1 VRTTAPIRRAR
12 RLGRSLLAILLALVG
27 LSGLTGIAVAPA
39 GAADQVDPGLIAW
52 YRLDETTGTVATD
65 SSGHGANAVVSG
77 TAAWRAGDGFT
88 FTGGAASSGNAIKLP
103 DNLLSGL
110 TDVTVDLDVNVAT
123 DLSGF
128 WFMFNLGNQQ
138 SWPNGAGYLF
148 VTGKDSTG
156 KLRATMA
163 ENGFYSEQSATAASS
178 LATDVWKHVTYTVH
192 GGTTA
197 SPGIAKLYVDGQLVA
212 TNSNITSTPGR
223 IGEPDGTSTYNWL
236 GRSAYLADNS
246 FKGAMRDFRIYD
258 RALTQDEVDARV
270 RAKAQAA
277 VDAVRLVDSDG
288 VRGNLTLPTTGAYG
302 VSLTWSSSDPEVVTP
317 TGEVTRPPYGAGPV
331 PVLLTVQGT
340 LNGGTATRT
349 IPVTV
354 LPLPQA
360 APMAGYTFA
369 YFAGESTD
377 DGEKIYF
384 AGSHGNEPMEWDQL
398 NDGRPVLASTMGE
411 QGLRD
416 PFIMRSHEG
425 DKFYLLATDLKI
437 YGGNNFSE
445 AQESG
450 SKSLM
455 IWESTDL
462 VHWGDQRMVKVS
474 SDYAG
479 NTWAPEAFYDE
490 GSGEY
495 VVYWA
500 SNLYSTTDVASRNYT
515 ASYNRMMYATTRDFV
530 TFSEARPWVD
540 VKRGTGRGMIDA
552 TVVRDGSTFYRFIKD
567 EASMTV
573 RQERSTDLK
582 AVVTRTLPTTT
593 SSPWSLVKEK
603 IGVGE
608 PNPWG
613 GTFTNGEGPTVFRDN
628 EVPGRWYMLIDQ
640 PSYHGGQ
647 GYLAFRTDDIAS
659 GIWTAVAGAELPSSP
674 RHGTVLP
681 VTQAELD
688 GMRAA
693 LQPDLLAT
701 GVSPVSVTT
710 REGVA
715 PELPATVTTDYADGS
730 TRETTVDWD
739 PVDPAQYASWG
750 TFDVTGALDGGSAL
764 RPSVH
769 VTVTDAADPTVALAT
784 EPAIPDGLAGW
795 WVRPQVTVSATAT
808 DDNLVD
814 TVELSVDGGPWISTA
829 GSAAQLAVAGDG
841 RHTVRARARDQSG
854 NLSAVTWVQV
864 GIDTRPAVSRATWD
878 DQARSV
884 SIRAADDTAGVDRV
898 EYQVDDATTWTTY
911 AGSLG
916 FGVEASTVRYR
927 SVDLAGNVEL
937 TNTLAIPRGPGALPA
952 TVTSATLSRSSV
964 RLGAPVTVTVQVTGG
979 TRLPTGTVRVLSGG
993 DLEVGRGELVN
1004 GRVTISLDTRA
1015 LGAGKW
1021 PLTVIY
1027 DGDLNHAGSQA
1038 RVELKVAK

>member
-1 VRTTAPIRRAR
+1 MTTTTSREAH
-12 RLGRSLLAILLALVG
+12 LGRSMLAIVLALVG
-27 LSGLTGIAVAPA
+27 LASVTGLSVSSA
-39 GAADQVDPGLIAW
+39 GAADPVDPGLLAW
-52 YRLDETTGTVATD
+52 YRLDETAGSVVAD
-65 SSGHGANAVVSG
+65 SSGHGANAVVTG
-77 TAAWRAGDGFT
+77 TPAWRAGDGFA
-88 FTGGAASSGNAIKLP
+88 FTGGAASSGNAVKLP

-110 TDVTVDLDVNVAT
+110 TDVSVDFDVSVAT

-138 SWPNGAGYLF
+138 AYPNGAGYLF
-148 VTGKDSTG
+148 VTGKDSNG
-156 KLRATMA
+156 KLRAAMA
-163 ENGFYSEQSATAASS
+163 ENGFFSEQSATSQAG
-178 LATDVWKHVTYTVH
+178 LATDVWKHLTYTVH

-197 SPGIAKLYVDGQLVA
+197 APGTAKLYVDGQLVA
-212 TNSNITSTPGR
+212 TNNNVTSTPGR

-277 VDAVRLVDSDG
+277 VDAVHLVDADG
-288 VRGNLTLPTTGAYG
+288 VRGNLTLPTSGGYGA
-302 VSLTWSSSDPEVVTP
+302 SLAWSSSNPAVVTP
-317 TGEVTRPPYGAGPV
+317 TGEVTRPAYGQDPV
-331 PVLLTVQGT
+331 GVQLTVQAT

-360 APMAGYTFA
+360 APLAGYTFA

-398 NDGRPVLASTMGE
+398 GGGRPVLASTLGE
-411 QGLRD
+411 RGLRD
-416 PFIMRSHEG
+416 PFIMRTHEG

-455 IWESTDL
+455 VWESTDL

-490 GSGEY
+490 SSGEY

-500 SNLYSTTDVASRNYT
+500 SNLYPSTDVATRDYT
-515 ASYNRMMYATTRDFV
+515 TSYNRMMYATTRDFV
-530 TFSEARPWVD
+530 TFSEAKPWVD

-552 TVVRDGSTFYRFIKD
+552 TVVREGDTFYRFIKD

-582 AVVTRTLPTTT
+582 AVVTGALPTAT

-628 EVPGRWYMLIDQ
+628 EVAGRWYMLIDQ

-647 GYLAFRTDDIAS
+647 GYLAFTTDDIAS
-659 GIWTAVAGAELPSSP
+659 GVWTAVAGAKLPSSP

-701 GVSPVSVTT
+701 AIAPAAVTT
-710 REGVA
+710 RQGVA
-715 PELPATVTTDYADGS
+715 PQLPATVTTEYADGS
-730 TRETTVDWD
+730 TRQTAVDWD
-739 PVDPAQYASWG
+739 PVDPAQYATWG
-750 TFDVTGALDGGSAL
+750 GFDVTGELDGGSAL
-764 RPSVH
+764 QPTVH
-769 VTVTDAADPTVALAT
+769 VTVTDAADPTVGLAT
-784 EPAIPDGLAGW
+784 DPEAPDGLAGW
-795 WVRPQVTVSATAT
+795 WVRPEVAVRALAS
-808 DDNLVD
+808 DDNVVD
-814 TVELSVDGGPWISTA
+814 RVEVSVDGGPWVATA
-829 GSAAQLAVAGDG
+829 GSTAQAAVVSDG
-841 RHTVRARARDQSG
+841 RHSVRARAWDQSG
-854 NLSAVTWVQV
+854 NASSVSTLQV
-864 GIDTRPAVSRATWD
+864 GIDTQASVSRADWD
-878 DQARSV
+878 DAARSV
-884 SIRAADDTAGVDRV
+884 SIRAADDTAGVAHI
-898 EYQVDDATTWTTY
+898 EYQVDDAITWAAYTGPI
-911 AGSLG
+911 A

-937 TNTLAIPRGPGALPA
+937 TNALAVPRGAGDLPA
-952 TVTSATLSRSSV
+952 TKTTATLSKSSV
-964 RLGAPVTVTVQVTGG
+964 RLGAAVSVTVAVTGG
-979 TRLPTGTVRVLSGG
+979 TRTPTGVVRVLSGG
-993 DLEVGRGELVN
+993 DLEVGRGQLVD
-1004 GRVTISLDTRA
+1004 GRVTISIDTRT
-1015 LGAGKW
+1015 LGVGTW
-1021 PLTVIY
+1021 PLTLGY
-1027 DGDLNHAGSQA
+1027 DGDANHAGSQTGVQL
-1038 RVELKVAK
+1038 RITK